1 MSCGWLGNSLNLFL
15 LLSRIYVSFILE
27 KPLLLQCFIYLTTGN
42 MTGARDFVC
51 LHFQRRELKN
61 KEEC

>member
-27 KPLLLQCFIYLTTGN
+27 EPLLLQCFIYLTTGN
-42 MTGARDFVC
+42 T
-51 LHFQRRELKN
+51 
-61 KEEC
+61 

>member
-42 MTGARDFVC
+42 T
-51 LHFQRRELKN
+51 
-61 KEEC
+61 